1 MEASFSRSTSARSAN
16 NVIYVVNVKLNFKSN
31 FKPIKRDG
39 AFQGFMPAP
48 DGSDTNTASTS
59 VSKKDARPT
68 TSAQAA

>member
-1 MEASFSRSTSARSAN
+1 MEASFSRFTTARSTN
-16 NVIYVVNVKLNFKSN
+16 NVIYAINAKFNFKSN

-59 VSKKDARPT
+59 VSNKGARSTAP
-68 TSAQAA
+68 A